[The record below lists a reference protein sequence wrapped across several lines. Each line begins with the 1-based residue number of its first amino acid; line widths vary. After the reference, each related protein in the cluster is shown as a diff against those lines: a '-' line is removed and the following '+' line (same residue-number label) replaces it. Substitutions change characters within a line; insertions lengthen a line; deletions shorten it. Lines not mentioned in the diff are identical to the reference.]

1 MIWFRSHAASASR
14 TQAATIAPQSFDAS
28 LIQSSQSSVQSGALS

>member
-14 TQAATIAPQSFDAS
+14 AQAATIVPQSRDAS
-28 LIQSSQSSVQSGALS
+28 SFQPYVQTGVTP

>member
-14 TQAATIAPQSFDAS
+14 AQAATIAPQSHDAS
-28 LIQSSQSSVQSGALS
+28 SFQCNVQQGATP